1 MITSSWPPFF
11 RGFFAYFVGQAIAV
25 FAAVKLLGEWPD
37 DPLLLLPYMAVAYGV
52 VGGALASAIAL
63 APAVYWSRR
72 MRGPRPWCEML
83 LVAAA
88 AALGAALLS
97 FALLGT
103 FLLDMVPAMTALA
116 AIISAS
122 GGAITTVAYAL
133 LSGWLYPSSRI

>member
-1 MITSSWPPFF
+1 
-11 RGFFAYFVGQAIAV
+11 
-25 FAAVKLLGEWPD
+25 
-37 DPLLLLPYMAVAYGV
+37 
-52 VGGALASAIAL
+52 
-63 APAVYWSRR
+63 
-72 MRGPRPWCEML
+72 ML